1 MARFRYD
8 VNTQTKLL
16 DIHKQFQGGLKT
28 VDTDDSLKTL
38 FLRQAENLELSE
50 FGFLEKRY
58 GQIVDKEL
66 LSSGLTAS
74 SNLQGYFEY
83 VRDDTTIDKILI
95 IDGKLFLSVNG
106 ASFTQITNIKAESGK
121 RYPDATVFADL
132 GMDIDD
138 DFYTITDA
146 LPTTFIHPTT
156 ATLPTPDIG
165 GGDLGNTAWV
175 LADNTQYVVNLS
187 NVWEEVGTVSF
198 DMDLLKVHDDT
209 NNHKYYYKKDTT
221 YYEYEQVSGQSYYQ
235 LSSVS
240 ISLPIADADFQTT
253 RPIEATRLDDTL
265 YIFTGTYPIIYRGD
279 GNFYLLDIYIPQFKE
294 VVEFSHNYL
303 ENNHENAYGYDGGL
317 SAGTSSAVLTGDLIT
332 HKAHD
337 YYPDLP
343 YNIGPFPGFNFQISY
358 NYRSNSYLGQGDF
371 DKFLDTDSGHAS
383 EHDAET
389 VLSKEGPGASTGHIP
404 TSGQVFVELF
414 PVVYTRPAGGGESEW
429 IELDKE
435 FYNPEVRSNADAS
448 SLFNVGE
455 FYEGSVVYQKDYSL
469 SANRVAI
476 TQNTPLTVAI
486 SRLPLGE
493 IDLRIEF
500 VYVESGYTDFV
511 TIDGTGYYYRFQQ
524 ERTVVYQDDYINLN
538 VTEEKVTD
546 YNDYPLYN
554 NYPDIWS
561 ANRVIPHYGKLLVYG
576 SLKAPQNI
584 YASHPKYK
592 NYFAG
597 FFSQEFTTEERDPIV
612 KVAPFQNILVV
623 MSEDYIWGLKGI
635 DVLPESTNAYRQFT
649 ISPLYGT
656 IAPDS
661 VRPVRNYLMFLSKEG
676 IMQLTSLYAVDEQ
689 YNVKPADE
697 NIRNIVPRVEDNKY
711 DPKKAVA
718 IQFEDQY
725 WIHFPDKEEKNQ
737 NNMVLRYY
745 ADTRAWMKDV
755 YFKKQSDDDIRF
767 KGLHKWVRRTGKG
780 LAYISLPYYDGNDY
794 RIDEILLDYNI
805 PSELGYPIQAIME
818 TANLEQGYPFH
829 PKQYKEAKLEFALQ
843 NEYNASVQPLFPLE
857 DFPEDNLKSDFDVVE
872 YFRIRRGHKYRFDF
886 GKQITGTFTVTIGS
900 STYSVTENI
909 PTADGQTSHYYEFE
923 VDSPG
928 FVETTA
934 DVVINVGDSN
944 ILDTDALVFSDITY
958 DNVINFYVWVISDD
972 NTLNLDNLE
981 SYSASLATQTE
992 NLGTRDGTWMF
1003 GDTDFGNRIA
1013 AIQTIRLSGKGK
1025 NVKLYLEEMSKSKWT
1040 LESIAFMYKLKR
1052 ARGNR

>member
-28 VDTDDSLKTL
+28 VDTDDTLKTL

-58 GQIVDKEL
+58 GQVVDKEL

-83 VRDDTTIDKILI
+83 VRDDNTIDKILI

-132 GMDIDD
+132 GMDVDD
-138 DFYTITDA
+138 DFYTITNS
-146 LPTTFIHPTT
+146 LPTSYIHPTI
-156 ATLPTPDIG
+156 ATLPTPDSG

-187 NVWEEVGTVSF
+187 NEWEEVGTVSF

-235 LSSVS
+235 LSEVS
-240 ISLPIADADFQTT
+240 ISLPIADADFQKT

-265 YIFTGTYPIIYRGD
+265 YIFTGTYPITYRGD
-279 GNFYLLDIYIPQFKE
+279 GNFYLLDIYIPQFRE

-303 ENNHENAYGYDGGL
+303 ENNHENAYKYDGGL
-317 SAGTSSAVLTGDLIT
+317 SAGSNSAVLTGNLIT
-332 HKAHD
+332 YKADD

-343 YNIGPFPGFNFQISY
+343 YNVGPFPGFNFQISY
-358 NYRSNSYLGQGDF
+358 NYRSNSYLESGDF
-371 DKFLDTDSGHAS
+371 DAFLDSDSGHAS
-383 EHDAET
+383 EHELE
-389 VLSKEGPGASTGHIP
+389 VVSSTHIP
-404 TSGQVFVELF
+404 SNNVLVELF
-414 PVVYTRPAGGGESEW
+414 PIVYTRSAGGGESEW

-435 FYNPEVRSNADAS
+435 FYDPEVRSNADS
-448 SLFNVGE
+448 SSDFTVGD
-455 FYEGSVVYQKDYSL
+455 FYEGKVTYQKDYSF

-493 IDLRIEF
+493 IDLRIEL
-500 VYVESGYTDFV
+500 VKVESGYTDLAGGSTTAAAF
-511 TIDGTGYYYRFQQ
+511 RFEQVR
-524 ERTVVYQDDYINLN
+524 EVIFQDDYINLN

-561 ANRVIPHYGKLLVYG
+561 ANRVLPHYGKLLVYG

-623 MSEDYIWGLKGI
+623 MSEDYIWGLKGV